1 VKSTEPTRPPQCWCG
16 NRRLDPYS
24 PEYRLCRACETL
36 VSCAGLAGDEI
47 AVTDDEHDFYGKTY
61 WLGHQTDELGLPDI
75 ATRARA
81 DLPERCM
88 YWLRTL
94 CRLKPPPARVLDV
107 GCAHGGFVALLRA
120 LGYDATGLELS
131 PWVVDFARQQFGV
144 PMLLG
149 PIEEQNLPEAS
160 FDLLVLND
168 VLEHL
173 PDPQATMKQCA
184 RLVKEDGALI
194 VQTPCYPERVSYAE
208 LVAKEDLFLK
218 MMHGLA
224 RQHLYLFSCR
234 AARHLLQG
242 LGLAAVE
249 FLPALFPHDMY
260 FVGAR
265 QSVAL
270 APEEALP
277 ATLLASPCG
286 RLCLALLD
294 MLHESET
301 READR
306 AARLEQIHRL
316 HDMLREVE
324 ADREALRAANRQ
336 LSAALQITSSS
347 PEPRPLTRMWG
358 RWLHGSVRRLTT
370 RVG

>member
-1 VKSTEPTRPPQCWCG
+1 VETSEATRQLKCWCG
-16 NRRLDPYS
+16 NPNLTPYS
-24 PEYRLCRACETL
+24 PEYRLCNKCETL

-75 ATRARA
+75 TTRARA
-81 DLPERCM
+81 DLSERCM

-94 CRLKPPPARVLDV
+94 CRLKQPPARVLDV
-107 GCAHGGFVALLRA
+107 GCAHGGFVALMRA
-120 LGYDATGLELS
+120 MGYDATGLELS
-131 PWVVDFARQQFGV
+131 PWVVDFARQNFDV

-149 PIEEQNLPEAS
+149 PVEEQNLPEAS
-160 FDLLVLND
+160 FDVLVLHD

-173 PDPQATMKQCA
+173 PDPISTMRACA

-194 VQTPCYPERVSYAE
+194 VQTPCYPEGTTYAE
-208 LVAKEDLFLK
+208 LVARDDLFLK

-234 AARHLLQG
+234 AARQLLEG
-242 LGLAAVE
+242 LGVQGVE

-260 FVGAR
+260 FVAAR
-265 QSVAL
+265 QTVTLSDPEAL
-270 APEEALP
+270 A
-277 ATLLASPCG
+277 ATLLASAGG
-286 RLCLALLD
+286 RLRLALLD
-294 MLHESET
+294 MLSESET

-316 HDMLREVE
+316 HAMLHEIE
-324 ADREALRAANRQ
+324 ADRAALRAANRQ
-336 LSAALQITSSS
+336 LTAALQITSSS
-347 PEPRPLTRMWG
+347 PEARPLTRLWG
-358 RWLHGSVRRLTT
+358 RWLYGSVRRLT